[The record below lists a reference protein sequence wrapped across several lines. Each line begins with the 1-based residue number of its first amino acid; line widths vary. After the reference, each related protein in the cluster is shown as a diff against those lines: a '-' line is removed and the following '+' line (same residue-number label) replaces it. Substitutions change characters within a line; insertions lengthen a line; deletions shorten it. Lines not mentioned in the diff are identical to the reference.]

1 MGACCAALTAAS
13 TGVMKAEKKEAP
25 AYSMPVLLALA
36 ISG

>member
-1 MGACCAALTAAS
+1 MGACCAALPAAS
-13 TGVMKAEKKEAP
+13 TGAMEAEKEEEP